1 MTPTQRRLR
10 AQIAAHAR
18 WARVADRTAATE
30 PARRAALGRFE
41 REVDPDGVLSPAE
54 RQRRA
59 RNAQA
64 EHMARMQYARQQA
77 NGSQL
82 RTTT

>member
-10 AQIAAHAR
+10 AQIAANAR
-18 WARVADRTAATE
+18 WARVADRSAATE
-30 PARRAALGRFE
+30 PARRAALVRFE
-41 REVDPDGVLSPAE
+41 REVDPNGVLPVDE

-64 EHMARMQYARQQA
+64 AHMARMQYARQQGA
-77 NGSQL
+77 ERNRQ
-82 RTTT
+82 T